1 MVYML
6 KWLGYIDGIHVT
18 IYSNMDP
25 MGICTEY
32 GVGVRFPSL
41 RYGPAS
47 CPFFCSVLLTSA
59 GDQQFS
65 WPFSQ
70 KQSLSIGEHWFIL
83 YVYKYICNIY
93 IYIYIWYIYCICIWV
108 AIYIYI
114 HTYIYIYTYYIYI
127 LHIYIYA
134 QYTQQI
140 WVPSCRIK
148 A

>member
-18 IYSNMDP
+18 VYSNMDP

-47 CPFFCSVLLTSA
+47 CPIFCSVLPTSA

-70 KQSLSIGEHWFIL
+70 KQSLSIGEHWFIF

-93 IYIYIWYIYCICIWV
+93 IYIWYILYLYMSCY
-108 AIYIYI
+108 IYIYI

-127 LHIYIYA
+127 LHIYIYIYI
-134 QYTQQI
+134 YTHNI
-140 WVPSCRIK
+140 HNK
-148 A
+148 FEFHHAG